1 MYVGS
6 QAVGTITTSLMLL
19 DSTHSKLE
27 VCMKTTALMINP
39 ISTGSYR
46 LAASDIRARN
56 RGFRDPH
63 LCVIMY
69 SMHHMLSMSVVNV
82 VSLLKCAYEA

>member
-1 MYVGS
+1 
-6 QAVGTITTSLMLL
+6 
-19 DSTHSKLE
+19 
-27 VCMKTTALMINP
+27 MKTTALMINP

-63 LCVIMY
+63 LCVCTVLRY
-69 SMHHMLSMSVVNV
+69 VSYVKYECSQCSVAPEMRLR
-82 VSLLKCAYEA
+82 SLTGTSRSLANFPATT